1 MIYVNAIDD
10 VVEKAGCER
19 SGQQASLEKKI
30 AASVSAISTQHPI
43 TRSLCITV
51 YIGLQLNGLILTL
64 AHPHLVAS
72 CILYTVV
79 EVERKSEQD

>member
-30 AASVSAISTQHPI
+30 AAVCVCSSLK
-43 TRSLCITV
+43 TRDDVKWLGSDPGTPSS
-51 YIGLQLNGLILTL
+51 G
-64 AHPHLVAS
+64 S
-72 CILYTVV
+72 
-79 EVERKSEQD
+79 

>member
-19 SGQQASLEKKI
+19 NGQQASLEKKI
-30 AASVSAISTQHPI
+30 AA
-43 TRSLCITV
+43 
-51 YIGLQLNGLILTL
+51 LNGLVLTL

-72 CILYTVV
+72 CILCTVV